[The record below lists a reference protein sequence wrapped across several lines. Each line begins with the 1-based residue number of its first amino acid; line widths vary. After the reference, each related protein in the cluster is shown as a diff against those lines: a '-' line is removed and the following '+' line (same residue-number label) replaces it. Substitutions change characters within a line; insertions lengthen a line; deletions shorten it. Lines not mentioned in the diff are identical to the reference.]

1 MHSSL
6 SVQLTHYPLF
16 PDWIDRVKKLLSRE
30 ETLYPNIYDNI
41 RRSLIP
47 VMHDDMEC
55 ILKCYTE
62 EAVSK
67 SRKIKGAGKK
77 NKKRN
82 HPESTEDKNDAKMTD
97 VAPTSS
103 KSTSSS
109 NNANPLEHYSD
120 DQLLKE
126 IVRRKAQKFRL
137 AGAMKRLDN
146 ESKNDEEPQ
155 NVVDSDPSA

>member
-67 SRKIKGAGKK
+67 SRKSKGAGKK
-77 NKKRN
+77 NKKTQDR
-82 HPESTEDKNDAKMTD
+82 DK
-97 VAPTSS
+97 TS
-103 KSTSSS
+103 
-109 NNANPLEHYSD
+109 
-120 DQLLKE
+120 E
-126 IVRRKAQKFRL
+126 IEREK
-137 AGAMKRLDN
+137 
-146 ESKNDEEPQ
+146 
-155 NVVDSDPSA
+155 